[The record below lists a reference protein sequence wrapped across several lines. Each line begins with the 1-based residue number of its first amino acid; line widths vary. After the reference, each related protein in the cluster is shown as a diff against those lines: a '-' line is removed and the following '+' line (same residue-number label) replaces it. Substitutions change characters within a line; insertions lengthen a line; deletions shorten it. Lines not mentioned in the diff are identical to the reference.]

1 MINEFNVVI
10 FKNKRKK
17 KVIKKYKSLERA
29 IEFFD
34 KMIENNNKILFE
46 KKLENG
52 LDCNHDLSVI
62 GPYQSNSV
70 FFIKDKLGRNIKI
83 FSENNEFTIFKISE
97 YKLEEK
103 IYHINKNVKLS
114 YDTFVKKFINIPGLK
129 CISKLNNKIVHQIDD
144 VINLFSCK
152 SQEDCDRFFDLIEKY
167 ISENHK
173 KDCLMVRDYDSNQ
186 KKYLY
191 SILSEY
197 GISKNSLYRHSTTHL
212 K

>member
-17 KVIKKYKSLERA
+17 KVIKKYKDLRRS

-34 KMIENNNKILFE
+34 KIVENNSKIIFE

-52 LDCNHDLSVI
+52 LDCIHDLCII
-62 GPYQSNSV
+62 GPYQPNSD
-70 FFIKDKLGRNIKI
+70 FFIKDQLGRNIKV
-83 FSENNEFTIFKISE
+83 FSENNEFTIYKISE
-97 YKLEEK
+97 YKIEEK
-103 IYHINKNVKLS
+103 IYHINKNIKLS
-114 YDTFVKKFINIPGLK
+114 YDTFVKKFVITSGLK
-129 CISKLNNKIVHQIDD
+129 CISKLNNKIIHQVDD

-152 SQEDCDRFFDLIEKY
+152 SQEDCDRFFDLIESFITK
-167 ISENHK
+167 NNRM
-173 KDCLMVRDYDSNQ
+173 DCLLVRDYDSNQ

-191 SILSEY
+191 SILSNY
-197 GISKNSLYRHSTTHL
+197 GISKKSLYRHSTTHL